1 MAKRG
6 NGRSW
11 REHEGPETLGGEAE
25 QAQQLLAS
33 KSRMLEEVDQLMD
46 LVLEEKA
53 AMQEKIA
60 ALEVSGAISVYRH
73 VLRVAYKSVFLYR

>member
-1 MAKRG
+1 MTFKTHMAERG
-6 NGRSW
+6 NW
-11 REHEGPETLGGEAE
+11 REKEALEGEAE
-25 QAQQLLAS
+25 QAQLLLAN

-60 ALEVSGAISVYRH
+60 TLEVPGTMSA
-73 VLRVAYKSVFLYR
+73 AA